1 MATRAGPSSQ
11 GETIWWGEDDHDLF
25 RMYINQNVPK
35 ELMDIVRARYEHF
48 RKNAIMFFKAH
59 QPRGGGDI

>member
-1 MATRAGPSSQ
+1 
-11 GETIWWGEDDHDLF
+11 
-25 RMYINQNVPK
+25 MYINQNLPK
-35 ELMDIVRARYEHF
+35 ELMDIVRALYEHF